1 MVGSVQADNMKQ
13 EIDRRLIIWNI
24 HRRTIRPTCNLLGVT
39 EHQSYLVSYHGR
51 IEVANM
57 NNTIVT
63 IVCVTIL
70 NFFKMQSGAGGH
82 EWPLCIGDYGDAP
95 LISSCRLFLARSDV
109 KSVNSH
115 PPVPSP
121 LLLFRV
127 VAAVGEQVVNRQLSR
142 SLVSPQ
148 LELSPL
154 QVP

>member
-1 MVGSVQADNMKQ
+1 
-13 EIDRRLIIWNI
+13 
-24 HRRTIRPTCNLLGVT
+24 
-39 EHQSYLVSYHGR
+39 
-51 IEVANM
+51 
-57 NNTIVT
+57 
-63 IVCVTIL
+63 
-70 NFFKMQSGAGGH
+70 MQSGAGGH

-127 VAAVGEQVVNRQLSR
+127 VAAVGEQVVNRQLS
-142 SLVSPQ
+142 LVSPQ

>member
-1 MVGSVQADNMKQ
+1 
-13 EIDRRLIIWNI
+13 
-24 HRRTIRPTCNLLGVT
+24 
-39 EHQSYLVSYHGR
+39 
-51 IEVANM
+51 
-57 NNTIVT
+57 
-63 IVCVTIL
+63 
-70 NFFKMQSGAGGH
+70 MQYGAVGH

-115 PPVPSP
+115 PPVPSKP
-121 LLLFRV
+121 PPLFRV

>member
-1 MVGSVQADNMKQ
+1 MQYGAVG
-13 EIDRRLIIWNI
+13 
-24 HRRTIRPTCNLLGVT
+24 P
-39 EHQSYLVSYHGR
+39 
-51 IEVANM
+51 
-57 NNTIVT
+57 
-63 IVCVTIL
+63 
-70 NFFKMQSGAGGH
+70 

-95 LISSCRLFLARSDV
+95 LISSCRLFLARSEV